1 MNKTVV
7 ITGGTRGIGE
17 ACVRLFSKNMN
28 VAFFYLN
35 SDERA
40 ISLERETSAVGYKV
54 DVSDRESVRNA
65 IKQVYERFGSID
77 VLVNNAG
84 VDMYGTF
91 QDVSE
96 DEIKRLYDVN
106 LFGALNCAR
115 EVVPYMVNQKS
126 GAIVNVSSVWGRLGG
141 SYEVDYSTSK
151 GALITFTK
159 ALAKELGPSGVRVNS
174 VSPGM
179 IDTDMNASLSD
190 EEKRAFLDNT
200 ALGRIGNPNEV
211 AKVIEFL
218 ANNDSSY
225 VTGVDI
231 AVDGM
236 IL

>member
-1 MNKTVV
+1 MKKTVI

-28 VAFFYLN
+28 VAFFYFN

-40 ISLERETSAVGYKV
+40 RTIERETDAVGFKV
-54 DVSDRESVRNA
+54 DVSDRESVGSAVKR
-65 IKQVYERFGSID
+65 VVEMFGTVD

-84 VDMYGTF
+84 IDMYGTF
-91 QDVSE
+91 QDAND

-106 LFGALNCAR
+106 LYGSLNCAR
-115 EVVPYMVNQKS
+115 EVVPYMVRQKS
-126 GAIVNVSSVWGRLGG
+126 GAIVNVSSIWGRLGG
-141 SYEVDYSTSK
+141 SYEVDYSTAK

-190 EEKRAFLDNT
+190 EDKRAFLDNT
-200 ALGRIGNPNEV
+200 ALGRIGTPNEV

-218 ANNDSSY
+218 SNDDSSY

-231 AVDGM
+231 AVDGL

>member
-1 MNKTVV
+1 MKKTVI

-28 VAFFYLN
+28 VAFFYFN

-40 ISLERETSAVGYKV
+40 RTIERETDAVGFKV
-54 DVSDRESVRNA
+54 DVSDRESV
-65 IKQVYERFGSID
+65 GSAVKRVLEMYGTVD

-84 VDMYGTF
+84 IDMYGTF
-91 QDVSE
+91 QDAND

-106 LFGALNCAR
+106 LYGSLNCAR
-115 EVVPYMVNQKS
+115 EVVPYMVRQKS
-126 GAIVNVSSVWGRLGG
+126 GAIVNVSSIWGRLGG

-151 GALITFTK
+151 GALLSFTK

-190 EEKRAFLDNT
+190 EDKRAFLDNT
-200 ALGRIGNPNEV
+200 ALGRIGTPNEV

-218 ANNDSSY
+218 SNDDSSY

-231 AVDGM
+231 AVDGL

>member
-1 MNKTVV
+1 MKKTVI

-28 VAFFYLN
+28 VAFFYFN

-40 ISLERETSAVGYKV
+40 RTIERETDAVGFKV
-54 DVSDRESVRNA
+54 DVSDRESVGSAVKR
-65 IKQVYERFGSID
+65 VLEMFGTVD

-84 VDMYGTF
+84 IDMYGTF
-91 QDVSE
+91 QDAND

-106 LFGALNCAR
+106 LYGSLNCAR
-115 EVVPYMVNQKS
+115 EVVPYMVRQKS
-126 GAIVNVSSVWGRLGG
+126 GAIVNVSSIWGRLGG

-179 IDTDMNASLSD
+179 IDTDMNAGLSD
-190 EEKRAFLDNT
+190 EDKRAFLDNT
-200 ALGRIGNPNEV
+200 ALGRIGNSNEV

-218 ANNDSSY
+218 SNDDSSY

-231 AVDGM
+231 AVDGL

>member
-1 MNKTVV
+1 MKKTVI

-28 VAFFYLN
+28 VAFFYFN

-40 ISLERETSAVGYKV
+40 RTIERETDAVGFKV
-54 DVSDRESVRNA
+54 DVSDRESV
-65 IKQVYERFGSID
+65 GSAVKRVVEMYGTVD

-84 VDMYGTF
+84 IDMYGTF
-91 QDVSE
+91 QDAND

-106 LFGALNCAR
+106 LYGSLNCAR
-115 EVVPYMVNQKS
+115 EVVPYMVRQKS
-126 GAIVNVSSVWGRLGG
+126 GAIVNVSSIWGRLGG

-151 GALITFTK
+151 GALLSFTK

-190 EEKRAFLDNT
+190 EDKRAFLDNT
-200 ALGRIGNPNEV
+200 ALGRIGNSNEV

-218 ANNDSSY
+218 SNDDSSY

-231 AVDGM
+231 AVDGL

>member
-1 MNKTVV
+1 MKKTVI

-28 VAFFYLN
+28 VAFFYFN

-40 ISLERETSAVGYKV
+40 RTIERETDAVGFKV
-54 DVSDRESVRNA
+54 DVSDRESVGSAVWR
-65 IKQVYERFGSID
+65 VVEMFGTVD

-84 VDMYGTF
+84 IDMYGTF
-91 QDVSE
+91 QDAND

-106 LFGALNCAR
+106 LYGSLNCAR
-115 EVVPYMVNQKS
+115 EVVPYMVRQKS
-126 GAIVNVSSVWGRLGG
+126 GAIVNVSSIWGRLGG

-190 EEKRAFLDNT
+190 EDKRAFLDNT
-200 ALGRIGNPNEV
+200 ALGRIGTPNEV

-218 ANNDSSY
+218 SNDDSSY

-231 AVDGM
+231 AVDGL

>member
-1 MNKTVV
+1 MNKTVI

-17 ACVRLFSKNMN
+17 ACVRLLSKNMS

-40 ISLERETSAVGYKV
+40 ISLERETDAVGFRV
-54 DVSDRESVRNA
+54 DVSDRESVKNA
-65 IKQVYERFGSID
+65 IKKVYERFGRID
-77 VLVNNAG
+77 ALVNNAG

-91 QDVSE
+91 QDAND

-106 LFGALNCAR
+106 LFGSLNCAR
-115 EVVPYMVNQKS
+115 EVVPYMIHQKS
-126 GAIVNVSSVWGRLGG
+126 GAIVNVSSIWGRLGG

-151 GALITFTK
+151 GALLSFTK

-190 EEKRAFLDNT
+190 EDKRAFLDNT
-200 ALGRIGNPNEV
+200 ALGRIGTPYEV

-218 ANNDSSY
+218 VCNDSSY

>member
-1 MNKTVV
+1 MKKTVI

-28 VAFFYLN
+28 VAFFYCN

-40 ISLERETSAVGYKV
+40 RTIERETDAVGFKV
-54 DVSDRESVRNA
+54 DVSDRESVGSAAKR
-65 IKQVYERFGSID
+65 VVEMFGTVD

-84 VDMYGTF
+84 IDMYGTF
-91 QDVSE
+91 QDAND

-106 LFGALNCAR
+106 LYGSLNCAR
-115 EVVPYMVNQKS
+115 EVVPYMVRQKS
-126 GAIVNVSSVWGRLGG
+126 GAIVNVSSIWGRLGG

-190 EEKRAFLDNT
+190 EDKRAFLDNT
-200 ALGRIGNPNEV
+200 ALGRIGTPNEV

-218 ANNDSSY
+218 SNDDSSY

-231 AVDGM
+231 AVDGL

>member
-1 MNKTVV
+1 MKKTVI

-28 VAFFYLN
+28 VAFFYFN

-40 ISLERETSAVGYKV
+40 RTIERETDAVGFKV
-54 DVSDRESVRNA
+54 DVSDRESV
-65 IKQVYERFGSID
+65 GSAVKRVLEMYGTVD

-84 VDMYGTF
+84 IDMYGTF
-91 QDVSE
+91 QEAND

-106 LFGALNCAR
+106 LYGSLNCAR
-115 EVVPYMVNQKS
+115 EVVPYMVRQKS
-126 GAIVNVSSVWGRLGG
+126 GAIVNVSSIWGRLGG

-190 EEKRAFLDNT
+190 EDKRAFLDNT
-200 ALGRIGNPNEV
+200 ALGRIGTPNEV

-218 ANNDSSY
+218 STDDSSY

-231 AVDGM
+231 AVDGL